1 MIEDTIRQ
9 IEARLHASET
19 LAPATR
25 LELLALLTQL
35 RAEAAHLPALP
46 PGERFDLPGE
56 AVEVKTMQDDV
67 ERLRHS
73 VQDFEDSHP
82 KVIQLVNHLA
92 NTLSGLGI

>member
-35 RAEAAHLPALP
+35 RAELPALL
-46 PGERFDLPGE
+46 PGERLNLPGE
-56 AVEVKTMQDDV
+56 AVDVKTMQDDV

-73 VQDFEDSHP
+73 VQDFEESHP
-82 KVIQLVNHLA
+82 KVVQLVNHLA
-92 NTLSGLGI
+92 NTLAGLGI

>member
-35 RAEAAHLPALP
+35 RAELPALS
-46 PGERFDLPGE
+46 PGERLDLPGE
-56 AVEVKTMQDDV
+56 VQDVKTMQDDV